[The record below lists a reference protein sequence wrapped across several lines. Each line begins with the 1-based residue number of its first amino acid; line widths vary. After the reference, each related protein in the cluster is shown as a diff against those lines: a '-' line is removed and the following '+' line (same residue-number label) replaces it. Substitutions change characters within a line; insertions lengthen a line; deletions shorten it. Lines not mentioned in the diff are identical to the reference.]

1 MADILFL
8 RGNPAFSAF
17 RLQGL
22 QQRLQVLV
30 PQASLVGAEYWH
42 VVKLRRELGQDARRQ
57 LAALLEERSAAI
69 WRRCCTTE

>member
-22 QQRLQVLV
+22 QQRIQDLV
-30 PQASLVGAEYWH
+30 PAATLTSAEYWH
-42 VVKLRRELGQDARRQ
+42 LAKLKGALGDGDRQQ
-57 LAALLEERSAAI
+57 LAALLEERAP
-69 WRRCCTTE
+69 END